1 MKTKELAV
9 KTEKFHIFLDIEPPK
24 NINTSNI
31 SSNELQAALSNFL
44 KQSPQILLWLFES
57 LEKISTKQQASRQLP
72 QVTKEQRETILA
84 SITKTQYP
92 DEDADSEQW
101 IKNIKA
107 SRIDKNNRPI
117 FFDGS

>member
-9 KTEKFHIFLDIEPPK
+9 KTEKFYIFLDIEPPK
-24 NINTSNI
+24 NINTTNI

-57 LEKISTKQQASRQLP
+57 LEKIPTKQASSQLP
-72 QVTKEQRETILA
+72 QLTKEPREIILA

-107 SRIDKNNRPI
+107 ARIDKNNRPI